1 MLSLL
6 LDFPDLV
13 FQKIDLIGKTF
24 VLNLTIPLDVLDLK
38 IFFLNLIL
46 QLSDVQLLKFG
57 VSVLRS
63 LQILNLIH
71 GFVLKSILQSVD
83 LNLLQILHLDLL
95 ILQFGYLKNLK
106 RKVLPQSKACLLYTS
121 PSPRD
126 QRGSRMPSSA

>member
-6 LDFPDLV
+6 LDFLDLV

-95 ILQFGYLKNLK
+95 ILQFGYLKILK
-106 RKVLPQSKACLLYTS
+106 RKVLPQSKAY
-121 PSPRD
+121 PA
-126 QRGSRMPSSA
+126 GSGALGP